1 MKDIAPSTTQA
12 LIKTIVEELRVILE
26 AKENDVRKEI
36 ALAWV
41 LDNSAGYLKSPSP
54 ISELS
59 GNSNSIWNEVGG
71 SFSPQKPSKEYRAIN
86 LERLDALLRGLSSP
100 NMLEV
105 SSQNPGLSDKLRAQ
119 INSINGKK

>member
-1 MKDIAPSTTQA
+1 M
-12 LIKTIVEELRVILE
+12 VEELRVILE

-41 LDNSAGYLKSPSP
+41 LQIAGGVLALKSPSP
-54 ISELS
+54 VSDLS
-59 GNSNSIWNEVGG
+59 GSSNMIWNEVGG
-71 SFSPQKPSKEYRAIN
+71 SFSPQKPSKEYKAVN

-105 SSQNPGLSDKLRAQ
+105 STSNPGLSDKLRAQ